1 MLNDKS
7 VILIFNIIQNKKKE
21 IFLIVKKYLK
31 QENLFD
37 TPLQSSALDE
47 LVLSDLDSNLS
58 SWSLTDVLFKML
70 RIPTTLATTTEFF
83 VAPIIY
89 PSINTK

>member
-1 MLNDKS
+1 M
-7 VILIFNIIQNKKKE
+7 
-21 IFLIVKKYLK
+21 K
-31 QENLFD
+31 QENVFE
-37 TPLQSSALDE
+37 TPIQSSALDE
-47 LVLSDLDSNLS
+47 VVVSDLDSNLS

-89 PSINTK
+89 SSINTK

>member
-1 MLNDKS
+1 
-7 VILIFNIIQNKKKE
+7 
-21 IFLIVKKYLK
+21 LK
-31 QENLFD
+31 QENVFE

-47 LVLSDLDSNLS
+47 VVVSDLDSNLS
-58 SWSLTDVLFKML
+58 SWPLTDVLFKML

-89 PSINTK
+89 SSINTK

>member
-1 MLNDKS
+1 
-7 VILIFNIIQNKKKE
+7 
-21 IFLIVKKYLK
+21 LK
-31 QENLFD
+31 QENVFE
-37 TPLQSSALDE
+37 TPIQSSALDE
-47 LVLSDLDSNLS
+47 VVVSDLDSNLS

-89 PSINTK
+89 SSINTK